1 MQPST
6 PPRQVTRC
14 VNGHDVIVIP
24 AAHSDYSKQFDGQP
38 SISATDA
45 RPHWSDLVVG
55 ASARRSRS
63 LALDHGSV

>member
-6 PPRQVTRC
+6 PPRQITRR
-14 VNGHDVIVIP
+14 VNGHDVNVVP
-24 AAHSDYSKQFDGQP
+24 VALGDHSKQFDSQLSP
-38 SISATDA
+38 SATDA

-55 ASARRSRS
+55 ASVRGDRS